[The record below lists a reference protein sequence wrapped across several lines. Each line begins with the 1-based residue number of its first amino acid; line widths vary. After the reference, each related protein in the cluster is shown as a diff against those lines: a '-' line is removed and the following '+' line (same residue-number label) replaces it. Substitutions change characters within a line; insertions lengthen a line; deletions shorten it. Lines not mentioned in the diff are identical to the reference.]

1 MMKFKDLKFE
11 KTYNGVGAHHKF
23 DNGITISVQAGENIY
38 STPRENLTSPNS
50 YSSFEVA
57 LWDESGEWVTQY
69 FVKTDDVHYLPDD
82 VVAGWVN
89 RVEID
94 AIMMAVQSK

>member
-23 DNGITISVQAGENIY
+23 DNGITISVQAGEGIY
-38 STPRENLTSPNS
+38 STPKENLTSPNS

-57 LWDESGEWVTQY
+57 LWDESREWITQD
-69 FVKTDDVHYLPDD
+69 FVKTDDV
-82 VVAGWVN
+82 VVGWQTKDN
-89 RVEID
+89 ID

>member
-1 MMKFKDLKFE
+1 MTFKDLEFE

-23 DNGITISVQAGENIY
+23 DNGITISVQAGEGIY

-57 LWDESGEWVTQY
+57 LWDESGEWITQN
-69 FVKTDDVHYLPDD
+69 FAKTDDA
-82 VVAGWVN
+82 VVGWQTKDN
-89 RVEID
+89 ID
-94 AIMMAVQSK
+94 AIMMEVQSK

>member
-23 DNGITISVQAGENIY
+23 DNGITISVQAGEGIY

-57 LWDESGEWVTQY
+57 LWDESGEWITQD
-69 FVKTDDVHYLPDD
+69 FVKTDDV
-82 VVAGWVN
+82 VVGWQTKDN
-89 RVEID
+89 ID

>member
-1 MMKFKDLKFE
+1 MKFKDLKFE
-11 KTYNGVGAHHKF
+11 KKYNGVGAHNKF
-23 DNGITISVQAGENIY
+23 VNGITISVQAGEGIY

-57 LWDESGEWVTQY
+57 LWDESGEWITQD
-69 FVKTDDVHYLPDD
+69 FVKTDDV
-82 VVAGWVN
+82 VVGWQTKDN
-89 RVEID
+89 ID

>member
-23 DNGITISVQAGENIY
+23 DNGITISVQAGEGIY
-38 STPRENLTSPNS
+38 STPKENLTSPNS

-57 LWDESGEWVTQY
+57 LWDESGEWITQN
-69 FVKTDDVHYLPDD
+69 FAKTDDV
-82 VVAGWVN
+82 VVGWQTKD
-89 RVEID
+89 EID

>member
-1 MMKFKDLKFE
+1 MMKFKDLEFE

-23 DNGITISVQAGENIY
+23 DNGITISVQAGEGIY

-57 LWDESGEWVTQY
+57 LWDESGEWITQD
-69 FVKTDDVHYLPDD
+69 FVKTDDV
-82 VVAGWVN
+82 VVGWQTKDN
-89 RVEID
+89 ID